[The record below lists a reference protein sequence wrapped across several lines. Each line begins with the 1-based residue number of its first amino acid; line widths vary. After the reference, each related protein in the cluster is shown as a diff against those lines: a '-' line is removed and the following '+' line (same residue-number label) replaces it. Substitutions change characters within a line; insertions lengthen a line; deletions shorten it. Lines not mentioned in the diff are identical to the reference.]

1 MLEVCH
7 FARGYEGGTKRCRSV
22 AVARA
27 RGSGARHALRGGFV
41 DRWGGRE
48 GRGEGRRERVPH
60 KAPAVR
66 APTHASS
73 AGPGWQQQ
81 QPPPPPPALAP
92 REKLQSRTHPPPRAG
107 PSPTLGSESARRRRR
122 RRRQKEAPPAKFN
135 PRPSSF
141 PSAFTLEGSCTP
153 NAKPPASCLSLLLT
167 ITPYFSLFRVL
178 LLFKGKPGWQ
188 TQKKVA
194 SGIVKLLAKSGPPHP
209 SRPKLLTSPAT
220 PSQGSRPSFPRGPS
234 P

>member
-1 MLEVCH
+1 MPQR
-7 FARGYEGGTKRCRSV
+7 RGR
-22 AVARA
+22 ARA
-27 RGSGARHALRGGFV
+27 GFGRQTRPPGRLRGPL
-41 DRWGGRE
+41 GRE
-48 GRGEGRRERVPH
+48 GGPRRGAQG
-60 KAPAVR
+60 
-66 APTHASS
+66 
-73 AGPGWQQQ
+73 AGPPQVACRQGPHPRIVCWPRLAAAATAAAAARSCTPREVAKQN
-81 QPPPPPPALAP
+81 PPSPPAP
-92 REKLQSRTHPPPRAG
+92 G
-107 PSPTLGSESARRRRR
+107 PSPTLGSESARRR

-153 NAKPPASCLSLLLT
+153 NAKPPASCLSLLFT
-167 ITPYFSLFRVL
+167 ITPYFSLFRFI

-220 PSQGSRPSFPRGPS
+220 PSQGSRPSFPRGSS